1 MTAATPA
8 AASPA
13 PASATLPRI
22 GLLGCGWIGRLR
34 LGALVKA
41 GAARIAAL
49 ADPVPAQRRAA
60 ADEAPD
66 ATIVAGLEE
75 LLALEL
81 DGVVIATPSALHAE
95 QATAALER
103 GLAVFCQKPLARTA
117 IETRQVLAAA
127 RRANRLLGV
136 DFSYRYTAGMQ
147 RIVELLRA
155 GEIGPVYAADLVFH
169 NAYGPDKPW
178 FYDRELSG
186 GGCVMDLGIH
196 LVDLA
201 LWTLG
206 DPPVDQ
212 VSSRLFAGGE
222 PLRAPARAVEDFA
235 TAQLDLADG
244 TVVRLACSWHLSA
257 GCDAVIEATFY
268 GRRGGLTFRNVG
280 GSFFDFRTE
289 HFEGTRRHTLADP
302 PDDWGGRALVAW
314 ARRLAVRS
322 DYDPA
327 VAGVENVAGVI
338 DRIYGR

>member
-1 MTAATPA
+1 MTAATA
-8 AASPA
+8 AGAAPA
-13 PASATLPRI
+13 PVPGTLPRI

-34 LGALVKA
+34 LGALA
-41 GAARIAAL
+41 RSGAAQIAAL

-60 ADEAPD
+60 ADEAP
-66 ATIVAGLEE
+66 AASVVGGLEE

-81 DGVVIATPSALHAE
+81 DGIVIATPSALHAE

-117 IETRQVLAAA
+117 EETGSVVAAA

-136 DFSYRYTAGMQ
+136 DFSYRFTAGMQ

-196 LVDLA
+196 LVDLG

-206 DPPVDQ
+206 DPPVDR
-212 VSSRLFAGGE
+212 VSSRLFARGE
-222 PLRAPARAVEDFA
+222 PLRSTSHDVEDFA
-235 TAQLDLADG
+235 AAQLDLADG

-257 GCDAVIEATFY
+257 GCDAAIEATFY
-268 GRRGGLTFRNVG
+268 GRRGGLSFRNVG
-280 GSFFDFRTE
+280 GSFFDFRAE
-289 HFEGTRRHTLADP
+289 RFEGTRRHTLVEP

-314 ARRLAVRS
+314 ARRLAERPE
-322 DYDPA
+322 YDPA
-327 VAGVENVAGVI
+327 AASVVDVARVV